1 MKLKVENGK
10 LKISAVKSE
19 FCERQFSES
28 ESKSF
33 STGGSLPPGSNSSLG
48 SSFPPTPSAGTPA
61 SLQSKLDFNAP
72 TAICIT
78 GQMAAGKNYVCSL
91 FEKEGFVS
99 LDLDKT
105 AHEAISLCTPQ
116 ILSAFGDEAISRG
129 ISLLNEDGSLN
140 RRALGQIVFSSP
152 ELLSKQEGIVYPKI
166 IELTNKYIVEN
177 SGKSV
182 ILNATVL
189 FKTPEL
195 LSKCEKIFFVK
206 ANLLKRLLRA
216 KKRDKMPLRQIL
228 ARFKSQKNL
237 FSEYKKAAS
246 KLNIPI
252 EIIRN

>member
-10 LKISAVKSE
+10 LKISAGESV
-19 FCERQFSES
+19 FCARQFSES
-28 ESKSF
+28 DAKSF
-33 STGGSLPPGSNSSLG
+33 STGGSLPLGSNSSLG
-48 SSFPPTPSAGTPA
+48 SSFPPTPSAGTPR
-61 SLQSKLDFNAP
+61 NTP
-72 TAICIT
+72 TVICIT

-116 ILSAFGDEAISRG
+116 ILSAFGDEANARG
-129 ISLLNEDGSLN
+129 ISLLNEDVSLN
-140 RRALGQIVFSSP
+140 RRALGRIVFSSP
-152 ELLSKQEGIVYPKI
+152 ELLAKQEGIVYPKI
-166 IELTNKYIVEN
+166 IELTNQYIVEN

-195 LSKCEKIFFVK
+195 LAKCEKILFVK
-206 ANLLKRLLRA
+206 ANPLKRLLRA
-216 KKRDKMPLRQIL
+216 KKRDNLPLRQIL